1 VPNRRRQQQVSER
14 GALAAA
20 IVQHP
25 REFVGV
31 VMATGATVAIMVNA
45 LFLQHGPH
53 PAPIFATRPLVS
65 RPAAPVVAVPQPA
78 PVVAPKVA
86 EPRTPAQIIGD
97 IQRELHQR
105 GFYTGVVDGIWGA
118 KTDGAA
124 RDFLQAAGL
133 KADVTPSESLLHVIA
148 TSNAKPAPAAAV
160 AAPAHKDPI
169 AALIA
174 PQPAPPPQTPT
185 ASPSK
190 RVLAIQRALADFGYG
205 QIKPTG
211 VYDQDTQA
219 AVEKFERERSLPVDG
234 QISDRFV
241 RDLAAMTGRPLE

>member
-1 VPNRRRQQQVSER
+1 MPSRRRQQQVSER
-14 GALAAA
+14 GVLAAA

-31 VMATGATVAIMVNA
+31 VMATAATVAIMVNA

-53 PAPIFATRPLVS
+53 PAPIFAARPLVS
-65 RPAAPVVAVPQPA
+65 RPAVPVASPQPA
-78 PVVAPKVA
+78 PVVAPKAA

-97 IQRELHQR
+97 IQRELHRR
-105 GFYTGVVDGIWGA
+105 GFYSGAVDGIWGA

-133 KADVTPSESLLHVIA
+133 KADVTPSESLLHVIS
-148 TSNAKPAPAAAV
+148 TSTAKPAAAAV
-160 AAPAHKDPI
+160 APTPAHKDPI

-174 PQPAPPPQTPT
+174 PQLAPQPQTPP

-190 RVLAIQRALADFGYG
+190 RILAIQRALADFGYG

-211 VYDQDTQA
+211 IYDQDTQA

>member
-1 VPNRRRQQQVSER
+1 VS
-14 GALAAA
+14 
-20 IVQHP
+20 
-25 REFVGV
+25 
-31 VMATGATVAIMVNA
+31 
-45 LFLQHGPH
+45 
-53 PAPIFATRPLVS
+53 
-65 RPAAPVVAVPQPA
+65 QPA
-78 PVVAPKVA
+78 PVVAPKAA
-86 EPRTPAQIIGD
+86 EARTPAQIIGD

-105 GFYTGVVDGIWGA
+105 GFYTGAVDGIWGA

-133 KADVTPSESLLHVIA
+133 KADVTPSESLLHVIT
-148 TSNAKPAPAAAV
+148 TSTAKPAPAAAV
-160 AAPAHKDPI
+160 AAPTHKDPI
-169 AALIA
+169 AALI
-174 PQPAPPPQTPT
+174 APPPQTPT

-190 RVLAIQRALADFGYG
+190 RILAIQRALADFGYG

-234 QISDRFV
+234 RISDRFV